1 MRQDEQVRLTK
12 ELLAKLDSGTN
23 VDAGGFRK
31 NPSSAYT
38 DPARAELEWEKL
50 FRGHPHII
58 GTSGDL
64 AESGSFFT
72 MSDLGVP
79 LLATRDEH
87 GVYHS
92 FVNACRHRGT
102 AVEERERGTTRR
114 FSCPFHAWTYSTDGA
129 LVGIPKSDHFGEVD
143 KSCLGLVE
151 LPSEERHGLLF
162 VHPDPKGS
170 LDAAGLLGPELDA
183 ELASWRLQDLERLT
197 ADTYD
202 MELNW
207 KLAMDTFGETYHFPV
222 LHRDT
227 LANSFHG
234 NVQCYDTFGRNHRMI
249 LCRRD
254 IDWMREQP
262 ESEWRVTIGGLP
274 VYFLFPNVQLI
285 MSHFGMQLVR
295 AYPVPGQPGRHV
307 SRINFYLRPGVV
319 EQRDAIGIATD
330 FAEIIRDEDYRAAT
344 TSQAA
349 ANSGV
354 VDHLLFGRNE
364 PALHHYHNTF
374 NEALGLE
381 PLPLLKSAT

>member
-1 MRQDEQVRLTK
+1 MQHHEQVRLTK
-12 ELLAKLDSGTN
+12 ELLARLDSGTN

-31 NPSSAYT
+31 NPTAAYT
-38 DPARAELEWEKL
+38 DPERADLEWEQL
-50 FRGHPHII
+50 FRNHPHVI
-58 GTSGDL
+58 GMSGDL
-64 AESGSFFT
+64 TEPGSFFT
-72 MSDLGVP
+72 MSDLGLP
-79 LLATRDEH
+79 ILATRDDS
-87 GVYHS
+87 GVYHA

-102 AVEERERGTTRR
+102 AVEERERGVTRR
-114 FSCPFHAWTYSTDGA
+114 FSCPFHAWTYSTDGT

-151 LPSEERHGLLF
+151 LPSEERNGLLF

-170 LDAAGLLGPELDA
+170 LDAGVLLGPELDA
-183 ELASWRLQDLERLT
+183 ELASWHMDELSRLT
-197 ADTYD
+197 SDTYD
-202 MELNW
+202 MALNW
-207 KLAMDTFGETYHFPV
+207 KLAMDTFGETYHFSV

-234 NVQCYDTFGRNHRMI
+234 NVQCYDTFGRNHRMV

-254 IDWMREQP
+254 IDWMRDQP

-285 MSHFGMQLVR
+285 VSHFGMQLVR
-295 AYPVPGQPGRHV
+295 VYPIPGQPGRHV
-307 SRINFYLRPGVV
+307 SRINFYLRPGAA
-319 EQRDAIGIATD
+319 EERDAMAIATD
-330 FAEIIRDEDYRAAT
+330 FAEIIRDEDYRAAS

-354 VDHLLFGRNE
+354 IDHLLFGRNE
-364 PALHHYHNTF
+364 PALHHYHNTY

-381 PLPLLKSAT
+381 PLPLLESAI